1 MKYLGYDK
9 PNSTV
14 NAHPDS
20 RVWLPSL
27 KRFLR
32 SRNNDNVFLALL
44 NLDPNAVNLYGGFH
58 EIWLLYTFVDE
69 STFVLEWIGLNK
81 TATRLAEASMIKF
94 LLPNEP
100 SCSLISYDTKVD
112 VQQAATRTSYFQRG
126 VDAFSCQTSLP
137 AKCFANINVKSYDAP
152 LG

>member
-1 MKYLGYDK
+1 MNLGYDK

-32 SRNNDNVFLALL
+32 SRNNDNVFLAML
-44 NLDPNAVNLYGGFH
+44 NLDANAVNLYGGFR

-100 SCSLISYDTKVD
+100 SCSLILYDTKVD
-112 VQQAATRTSYFQRG
+112 VQQAATRTSYYQRG
-126 VDAFSCQTSLP
+126 VDAFSCQASLS
-137 AKCFANINVKSYDAP
+137 AKCFANINVKSYDTP

>member
-14 NAHPDS
+14 NAQPDS
-20 RVWLPSL
+20 RVWSPIL

-32 SRNNDNVFLALL
+32 SRTDENVFLAMITLQT
-44 NLDPNAVNLYGGFH
+44 NAVNLYGGFQ
-58 EIWLLYTFVDE
+58 EMWLMYTFVDE
-69 STFVLEWIGLNK
+69 TTFVLEWIGLNK

-94 LLPNEP
+94 LLPMQP
-100 SCSLISYDTKVD
+100 SCSLILYDTKVD
-112 VQQAATRTSYFQRG
+112 VQQAATRSSYFQRG
-126 VDAFSCQTSLP
+126 VDAFSCQTSLSS
-137 AKCFANINVKSYDAP
+137 KCFATINVKSYDAP